1 MPIYS
6 YRCTECGAEEE
17 HLQKVSDPPVENCSA
32 CGGKLVKRITGTNFK
47 LVGGG
52 WYKDL
57 YASSKPSDKGG
68 SKGSKG
74 ASSSSGDAG
83 SKAANG

>member
-6 YRCTECGAEEE
+6 YRCQSCGAEEE
-17 HLQKVSDPPVENCSA
+17 HLQKVSDPPVETCAA
-32 CGGKLVKRITGTNFK
+32 CGGPLVKRITGTNFK

-57 YASSKPSDKGG
+57 YASSKPSGG
-68 SKGSKG
+68 EGGASEGSSESKGSG
-74 ASSSSGDAG
+74 GSEAASA
-83 SKAANG
+83 